1 MNRSKNDRTKAPN
14 GVATSAIMYSSVQG
28 QPVPTTGVSDGKQ
41 IVSAQQR
48 LDSRPHRRKQ
58 LGVTAITSRIV
69 RYAVLT
75 LIALVMAFPF
85 YWMMMSGLKTN
96 DEIFRMPPTLWPEH
110 MRWNNYVDAWHAAPF
125 ARYMLN
131 SMFVGAAIALL
142 QVINSA
148 MMAYALTHMRFRL
161 KGLFTGVVLLGYMIP
176 STAVYLPSYLV
187 LSKLHLLDSYSGLI
201 LSNCVSVFSI
211 FLIRQAFLQISH
223 ELVEAGQLDGASH
236 FRILWTM
243 LVPLARP
250 TFAVMILITFIE
262 QYNNYFW
269 PMLITKSPELQ
280 LVSAGL
286 RSFFVEGGAYGLKWA
301 QIMAASAFTIAPLLV
316 LFLFTQKTIMQSVN
330 MSAGVNKN

>member
-1 MNRSKNDRTKAPN
+1 MNTINRDLSQKRSGRNESQ
-14 GVATSAIMYSSVQG
+14 VMYSSVPG
-28 QPVPTTGVSDGKQ
+28 QSVPATDGKGRNGML
-41 IVSAQQR
+41 STRQQ
-48 LDSRPHRRKQ
+48 LDSRPNKRKQ
-58 LGVTAITSRIV
+58 LSTVAMTSSV
-69 RYAVLT
+69 LRYALLT
-75 LIALVMAFPF
+75 VIALTMAFPF
-85 YWMMMSGLKTN
+85 YWMVMSGLKTN
-96 DEIFRMPPTLWPEH
+96 DEIFQMPPTLWPEH
-110 MRWNNYVDAWHAAPF
+110 FLWSNYVDAWHAAPF

-142 QVINSA
+142 QVINSS
-148 MMAYALTHMRFRL
+148 MMAYALTHMQFRL
-161 KGLFTGVVLLGYMIP
+161 KGMFTGVVLLGYMIP

-187 LSKLHLLDSYSGLI
+187 LSKLHLLDSYAGLI

-286 RSFFVEGGAYGLKWA
+286 RSFFVEGGAYGLKWP

>member
-1 MNRSKNDRTKAPN
+1 M
-14 GVATSAIMYSSVQG
+14 I
-28 QPVPTTGVSDGKQ
+28 
-41 IVSAQQR
+41 
-48 LDSRPHRRKQ
+48 
-58 LGVTAITSRIV
+58 

-85 YWMMMSGLKTN
+85 YWMITSGLKTN

-110 MRWNNYVDAWHAAPF
+110 LLWNNYVDAWHAAPF

-142 QVINSA
+142 QVINSS
-148 MMAYALTHMRFRL
+148 MMAYALTHMQFRL

-269 PMLITKSPELQ
+269 PMLITKSPDLQ

-286 RSFFVEGGAYGLKWA
+286 RSFFVEGGAYGLKWP

-330 MSAGVNKN
+330 MSAGISK